1 MFIFS
6 YKRFWNSSG
15 RAFTYHCLMEVDY
28 PCTGRFFPLSTQSS
42 SATDHD
48 NLLCYILFKTSATF
62 FSFIKWLNFI
72 KWLWCLKYSVSL
84 WSKSISNLLFT
95 HRHTNCFLKHHPYN
109 NQNICVCNLCF
120 FLAKSSLAVI
130 RHNNVNIPMMDD
142 TKDSLSLSHIG
153 IIELSHFIWL
163 QLSFLQC
170 THINLTRCLSGLL
183 TQRAL

>member
-1 MFIFS
+1 MIIHVPVDSSPYPPKALLLLTMTIFFAIF
-6 YKRFWNSSG
+6 YLK
-15 RAFTYHCLMEVDY
+15 
-28 PCTGRFFPLSTQSS
+28 
-42 SATDHD
+42 
-48 NLLCYILFKTSATF
+48 LLQLF